1 MQDKDGVIVND
12 GDCPKCEE
20 ALKLDSLEHYS
31 SKVEYWVCPNCYAE
45 YQVSI
50 EIKRDFEDMSE
61 VNA

>member
-31 SKVEYWVCPNCYAE
+31 S
-45 YQVSI
+45 
-50 EIKRDFEDMSE
+50 E
-61 VNA
+61 V